1 LAVVLPLKHMGKV
14 AVMMTMKKV
23 ASATYLTAPLMMG
36 ATTMEVVMIEILNFV
51 VISVLAV
58 CFYVLAKPSIER
70 LRDEGFKWIAPITAI
85 LSLAIAKIC
94 AVIIHYAVWEVKDF
108 FGNHSI
114 GQILFLSI
122 FFFIA
127 FQIIAPDLRKI
138 HISD

>member
-1 LAVVLPLKHMGKV
+1 MAVGIPLKHMAEE
-14 AVMMTMKKV
+14 AVTMTMKKI
-23 ASATYLTAPLMMG
+23 ASAIYLTAAQIMRV
-36 ATTMEVVMIEILNFV
+36 TTMEVVMIEILNFV

-58 CFYVLAKPSIER
+58 CLYVLAKPSIEH
-70 LRDEGFKWIAPITAI
+70 LHDEGFKWIAPITAI

-94 AVIIHYAVWEVKDF
+94 AVIIHYAVLELKDY
-108 FGNHSI
+108 FGNYSI